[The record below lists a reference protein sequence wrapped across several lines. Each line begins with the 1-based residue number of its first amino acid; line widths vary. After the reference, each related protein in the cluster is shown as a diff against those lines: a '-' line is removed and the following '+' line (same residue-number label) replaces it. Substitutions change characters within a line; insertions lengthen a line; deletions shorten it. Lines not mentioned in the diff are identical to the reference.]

1 MKPPEAVTVKFA
13 RGDPER
19 NQKYRERSFDY
30 QKKMQEEEPWLE
42 ARFNQMKVGGG
53 RKVMSSEWRRRCEA
67 KYVTL
72 CSGPHV
78 GQGEPADVLFVHGGG
93 GAGPGGGPWAI
104 SPGP

>member
-53 RKVMSSEWRRRCEA
+53 RK
-67 KYVTL
+67 
-72 CSGPHV
+72 
-78 GQGEPADVLFVHGGG
+78 
-93 GAGPGGGPWAI
+93 
-104 SPGP
+104 